1 MDITAPSTVPALH
14 VGIPDGWR
22 LASLGYTTPGLD
34 IDDGVSG
41 TLLFLVRDDLD
52 PETAFHQATTAAKTD
67 EYLVD
72 LAEEYGYGLNIADIV
87 QEWPEAAWAVHGIV
101 PVTLPVVTESIPTV
115 DHDEVLVAA

>member
-1 MDITAPSTVPALH
+1 MASPKTVPTLH

-22 LASLGYTTPGLD
+22 LVSLGYTTPGAA
-34 IDDGVSG
+34 DDDAVTG
-41 TLLFLVRDDLD
+41 TLLFLVRDGLD
-52 PETAFHQATTAAKTD
+52 PETAFHRATSAAKSD